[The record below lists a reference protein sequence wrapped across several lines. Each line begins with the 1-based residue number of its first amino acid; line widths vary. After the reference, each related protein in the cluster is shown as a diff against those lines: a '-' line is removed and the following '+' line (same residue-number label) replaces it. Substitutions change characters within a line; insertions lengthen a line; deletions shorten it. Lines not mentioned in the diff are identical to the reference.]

1 MQCHNAR
8 PASAASAVE
17 WRRAGCARSRSPA
30 LGPVTYS
37 HELPNE
43 PRTAGRGPAR
53 VCPVDTPYKPH
64 MTLYTNLLDRAK
76 VDDGIAPC
84 WLEAMATGDYEW
96 KTFAEFLDHV
106 DETSSGMKR
115 ALGLGR
121 QEMVGVFS
129 RSQYEWTLV
138 EQSCNRM
145 AYTLVPL
152 YDTLGSSTVPYILNH
167 TEMKVVFCAKEQT
180 ATLLHCLPE
189 CPHLKT
195 IVQYESNLNEQQ
207 VAEANKRGVKVW
219 TLDDIVT
226 IGRDHPADA
235 DPPKPEDLSTICYTS
250 GTTGTPK
257 GVLVT
262 HANFVSAVNA
272 YRPMIKANRDESE
285 RFLHAMMITEG
296 AAIGFYHGNVARI
309 LDDVQALH
317 PTTYEP
323 NIRQLKHKVTST
335 GAAKHIEYFYQALD
349 EKKRLNMLKHEKYD
363 AELFDGF
370 KPVLGGRVRQILT
383 GAAPITS
390 EVKEFF
396 QYVFGVPVLEAYG
409 VTEASGGVACSSA
422 SMPQGPHVGVPLPG
436 LAIRLADIREM
447 NYSSVEGYGE
457 VLMKGPN
464 VFSGYYKQP
473 ELTQEVL
480 DEDGWYATGDI
491 GRWNPDGT
499 LSIVDRKKHIFKLS
513 QGEHIAPEKVEGVYQ
528 KSKFV
533 GQVFVDGDSLQSY
546 LVAVVT
552 DDEQRRELEKAVLAD
567 MDIVARAD
575 GLHGF
580 ERAFTVENDLVTP
593 TLKPK
598 RAKLTKH
605 FANVVKTLYATG
617 LHALHPYKLSESLE
631 LKNRIVMSPLTRARC
646 DPVTH
651 EAGPMQVEYYSQRA
665 GAGLI
670 ITEAVAISVQG
681 FGWYGAPCLYTEAHR
696 DSWKPVVEAVHAK
709 GAKIF
714 LQIWHIGRQGHPSFS
729 GDVVGPSAI
738 GPVSGHTRD
747 FNAEKAPYELCREL
761 KTEEISEVINDFCK
775 SARLAKEAGFDGVD
789 IHAANGYLPDTFLQ
803 SSTNK
808 RTDKYGGSIENRA
821 RFLLELVEA
830 LQNEWL
836 ADRIGLR
843 LSPNGFYGDTGS
855 ADNYEMCCYVAEK
868 LSKYGLA
875 YLATLDGFGFGFQD
889 KGPLTKPF
897 DVKKNFKGTVM
908 AANSYTRDTAE
919 GVLLSGAADL
929 RFLNDWALNEPAGY
943 ETWFGTR
950 MPGPSGYI
958 DFPTYSVDF
967 KN

>member
-1 MQCHNAR
+1 
-8 PASAASAVE
+8 
-17 WRRAGCARSRSPA
+17 
-30 LGPVTYS
+30 
-37 HELPNE
+37 
-43 PRTAGRGPAR
+43 
-53 VCPVDTPYKPH
+53 

-76 VDDGIAPC
+76 VDDGSRPMLGSRPVDPATGV
-84 WLEAMATGDYEW
+84 ATGDYEW

-272 YRPMIKANRDESE
+272 YRPMIKANRDES
-285 RFLHAMMITEG
+285 
-296 AAIGFYHGNVARI
+296 IGFYHGNVARI

-317 PTTYEP
+317 PTVFVAVP
-323 NIRQLKHKVTST
+323 RLMNRIFDQLKHKVTST

-546 LVAVVT
+546 LT

-580 ERAFTVENDLVTP
+580 ERVKKIYLTPEAFTVENDLVTP

-617 LHALHPYKLSESLE
+617 L
-631 LKNRIVMSPLTRARC
+631 
-646 DPVTH
+646 
-651 EAGPMQVEYYSQRA
+651 Q
-665 GAGLI
+665 
-670 ITEAVAISVQG
+670 
-681 FGWYGAPCLYTEAHR
+681 
-696 DSWKPVVEAVHAK
+696 
-709 GAKIF
+709 
-714 LQIWHIGRQGHPSFS
+714 
-729 GDVVGPSAI
+729 
-738 GPVSGHTRD
+738 
-747 FNAEKAPYELCREL
+747 
-761 KTEEISEVINDFCK
+761 
-775 SARLAKEAGFDGVD
+775 
-789 IHAANGYLPDTFLQ
+789 
-803 SSTNK
+803 
-808 RTDKYGGSIENRA
+808 
-821 RFLLELVEA
+821 
-830 LQNEWL
+830 
-836 ADRIGLR
+836 
-843 LSPNGFYGDTGS
+843 
-855 ADNYEMCCYVAEK
+855 
-868 LSKYGLA
+868 
-875 YLATLDGFGFGFQD
+875 
-889 KGPLTKPF
+889 
-897 DVKKNFKGTVM
+897 
-908 AANSYTRDTAE
+908 
-919 GVLLSGAADL
+919 
-929 RFLNDWALNEPAGY
+929 
-943 ETWFGTR
+943 
-950 MPGPSGYI
+950 
-958 DFPTYSVDF
+958 
-967 KN
+967 